1 MNAYLAMKERHQAE
15 VNAFPLKWA
24 FGKEQFE
31 KAMADLGL
39 KPTDTDKV
47 TGIGGGGFMLD
58 EDVPRFKEMF
68 QRHDREREEAI
79 AADADGTGF
88 AYQMFLYELG
98 NHEYC
103 VTYDLRDTLGACGL
117 SLEDLNK
124 SPALCKALLN
134 AKTDY
139 LKACE
144 ANGWG

>member
-1 MNAYLAMKERHQAE
+1 MNAYLAMKKRHQSE
-15 VNAFPLKWA
+15 VNGFPMKFA

-31 KAMADLGL
+31 KAMSDLGL
-39 KPTDTDKV
+39 KPTATDKV
-47 TGIGGGGFMLD
+47 TGTGYGGFMLN

-68 QRHDREREEAI
+68 ERHDREREEAI
-79 AADADGTGF
+79 VADTDGTGF
-88 AYQMFLYELG
+88 AYQMFLYELC

-117 SLEDLNK
+117 SLEDVNK

-144 ANGWG
+144 ENGWG